1 MDGMGVVFP
10 SSRSVDA
17 RGDWLSLPS
26 RSVATRENASKKK
39 NQKSCHVLKGPLI
52 CSLSF
57 YTDVVKSWSPLIP
70 MGKTR
75 PRQTAS
81 DPSFRE
87 TQSRFPLLVNYDPIY
102 LVVAPR
108 ELPARGRR
116 SPNYELRTLASIT
129 IETLSFLQP
138 RYCIQDYSNT
148 QYQYRSQAHKAN
160 FYTNTRP

>member
-87 TQSRFPLLVNYDPIY
+87 TPVTFSLTGKL
-102 LVVAPR
+102 
-108 ELPARGRR
+108 R
-116 SPNYELRTLASIT
+116 S
-129 IETLSFLQP
+129 
-138 RYCIQDYSNT
+138 
-148 QYQYRSQAHKAN
+148 
-160 FYTNTRP
+160 